1 MTGARR
7 RLLLPAVALTVAV
20 ALSACRTDVLV
31 RVAVEEDGSGTV
43 QVAVGLDD
51 EALGRIPDLAQQLR
65 VDDLEQAG
73 WAVSGPAAEDDGR
86 TWVRAVKPFSSPEAA
101 SAVIAEVTGPDGP
114 LRGFTVTR
122 ERSLA
127 RTEITVDGT
136 VDLSGGLEAFSDP
149 EVAAAL
155 DGLPFGQEL
164 PELLGGTPP
173 AEAVR
178 VTVAVALPGEV
189 EADATEVAPGLAV
202 WEVALG
208 DGPVELSASSSELRT
223 ATVAWL
229 VVAAAAALLL
239 AAVLVARWSGAGR
252 YRRRW

>member
-1 MTGARR
+1 MTGGRR
-7 RLLLPAVALTVAV
+7 RLLLLAVGVAV
-20 ALSACRTDVLV
+20 AVTMPACRTDVLV
-31 RVAVEEDGSGTV
+31 RVAVEEDGTGTV
-43 QVAVGLDD
+43 EVGVGLDD
-51 EALGRIPDLAQQLR
+51 EALSHIPDLAQQLR
-65 VDDLEQAG
+65 VEDLEQAG

-86 TWVRAVKPFSSPEAA
+86 TWVRAVKPFASPEAA
-101 SAVIAEVTGPDGP
+101 SAVVAEVTGADGP

-127 RTEITVDGT
+127 RTELTVDGT
-136 VDLSGGLEAFSDP
+136 VDLSGGLEAFSDA

-155 DGLPFGQEL
+155 DGLPLGQEL

-178 VTVAVALPGEV
+178 VTVAVGLPGEV
-189 EADATEVAPGLAV
+189 EADATEEAPGIAL
-202 WEVALG
+202 WEVPLG
-208 DGPVELSASSSELRT
+208 EGPVEVRASSSELRT

-239 AAVLVARWSGAGR
+239 AGVLVARWSGAGR